1 MGVINTDLGVVY
13 KPDDILN
20 RRKRIDVVTRDLN
33 PGVRE
38 LVTKIIDSWNERSLE
53 DLKQLVGEDRAK
65 KIALELGLLED

>member
-1 MGVINTDLGVVY
+1 MGVVY

-20 RRKRIDVVTRDLN
+20 RKRRIDTATRDLN

-38 LVTKIIDSWNERSLE
+38 LVIKIVDSWSGRKSLE

-65 KIALELGLLED
+65 QIALELGLLED